1 MILERNARRMAAAF
15 LTAAL
20 VTAPAV
26 ASRSAAS
33 SLGDGLRGPLSRCG
47 RIAACAAGSVDA
59 TLDTLSSAFER
70 LPAGAAGP
78 SAWLRQAAA
87 IAGIRTASAPRFA
100 GSARDGVLA
109 LYREAHVR
117 VQASR
122 VDAALGAVSTR
133 EAAAVGDLAGSLATA
148 LRLSREALS
157 GAGVERVL
165 EDPIRAMHVVTLV
178 SGGMRPE
185 LRGEYE
191 QIVASLNRIDK
202 AKMALAGLVITDAIG
217 RARAGVFTDDVN
229 LPLISIGNDGDT
241 TYSDLLLVQ
250 VDNSGNDTYLNN
262 AGGMAIAIDYGAGND
277 TYSADTTA
285 QGSGTGAPGI
295 LYDEGGTD
303 SYSVRQFGQGMG
315 VAAVGMLYD
324 AGTGDDVYTSPGAD
338 PIGTKAGSLGGI
350 GVLVD
355 EGGADTL
362 QQDGLDG
369 FVYGA
374 AGIGLMA
381 NLGDGNDTYTSND
394 ISVVLLGEDLGKFTG
409 PVQISAEAGG
419 VAILY
424 EEGGSDTYTCGQHV
438 RQGCQSAAGVG
449 AFSLLWDLA
458 GDDTYSMGVSITP
471 MLIGEPSVPI
481 DFVVFPMGQ
490 GAGYGP
496 SAPAGPGLGI
506 LRDEDGADTYTA
518 EKWAQGYASLSG
530 LGLLYDTGSGADAYT
545 VPAPVIGSRAND
557 SEWFDGT
564 GGFGIDR

>member
-1 MILERNARRMAAAF
+1 MAAAF
-15 LTAAL
+15 LVAAL
-20 VTAPAV
+20 ITAPAV

-33 SLGDGLRGPLSRCG
+33 SLGDGLRRPLSRCG

-59 TLDTLSSAFER
+59 ALGDLRATFER

-87 IAGIRTASAPRFA
+87 IAGIPTARAPRFA
-100 GSARDGVLA
+100 GSPRDGILA

-122 VDAALGAVSTR
+122 VDAALDAVSAR

-157 GAGVERVL
+157 GSGVERVL
-165 EDPIRAMHVVTLV
+165 ADPIRAMHVVTLV
-178 SGGMRPE
+178 SGGMRSE

-191 QIVASLNRIDK
+191 EIVASLASIDK
-202 AKMALAGLVITDAIG
+202 TKMALAGLVITEAIG
-217 RARAGVFTDDVN
+217 RASAQVFTEDVE

-277 TYSADTTA
+277 TYSADANA

-303 SYSVRQFGQGMG
+303 SYSVRQFGHGMG

-324 AGTGDDVYTSPGAD
+324 AGTGDDTYMSPGAD
-338 PIGTKAGSLGGI
+338 PIATKAGSLGGI

-355 EGGADTL
+355 EGGADAL
-362 QQDGLDG
+362 RQDGLDG

-381 NLGDGNDTYTSND
+381 NLGAGNDTYTSND
-394 ISVVLLGEDLGKFTG
+394 IPVVLLGENLGTFTG

-438 RQGCQSAAGVG
+438 RQGCQAAAGVG

-471 MLIGEPSVPI
+471 MLIGEPSVPV

-496 SAPAGPGLGI
+496 SAPPGSGLGI
-506 LRDEDGADTYTA
+506 LRDEAGADTYTA

-530 LGLLYDTGSGADAYT
+530 LGLLYDSGAGADAYT

-557 SEWFDGT
+557 AEWFDGT